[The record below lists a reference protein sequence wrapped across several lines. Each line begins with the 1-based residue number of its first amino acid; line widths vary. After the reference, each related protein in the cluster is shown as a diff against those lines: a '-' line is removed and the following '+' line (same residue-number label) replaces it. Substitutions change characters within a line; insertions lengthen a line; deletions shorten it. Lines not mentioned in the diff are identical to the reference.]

1 MSIRNNEDR
10 VGAPIQDIAPV
21 EQMAEKNENFSF
33 ATPTEFVELP
43 TRGRFYPEGHPLHN
57 QETVEIRYMTAKD
70 EDILTSQSLLKKG
83 IAIDRLLQN
92 IIVNKNIKVDE
103 LYTGDKNAIV
113 VATRITGYGD
123 DYSARVTC
131 QACGESE
138 DHDFNLSNIKPDYGD
153 DLEGVNVERTENN
166 TFIFELPKSKVNVE
180 VCLLTGKEE
189 RILTKLSEKRKKLK
203 MPEAPLTDQ
212 FKTIIVSVNN
222 NSDPHI
228 IESFIEN
235 MPALDSRYL
244 RGIYARVT
252 PNIDLTQEVTC
263 PSCDNDTEVQLP
275 FTVEFFWP
283 K

>member
-21 EQMAEKNENFSF
+21 EQMAEKSENFSF
-33 ATPTEFVELP
+33 TTPTEFVELP
-43 TRGRFYPEGHPLHN
+43 TKGRFYSEDHPLYN
-57 QETVEIRYMTAKD
+57 QDTVEIRYMTAKD

-92 IIVNKNIKVDE
+92 IIIDKNIKVDE

-123 DYSARVTC
+123 DYSARLTC
-131 QACGESE
+131 QSCGSSE
-138 DHDFNLSNIKPDYGD
+138 EYNFNLSDLKIDYGESSKE
-153 DLEGVNVERTENN
+153 LNVEKTENN
-166 TFIFELPKSKVNVE
+166 TFIFELPTSKVNVE
-180 VCLLTGKEE
+180 IRLLTGKDE
-189 RILTKLSEKRKKLK
+189 RALIKLSEKRKKLK
-203 MPEAPLTDQ
+203 MSEAPLTDQ
-212 FKTIIVSVNN
+212 FKLIISSVNN
-222 NSDPHI
+222 NQDPQV
-228 IESFIEN
+228 IESFIEK

-244 RGIYARVT
+244 RGIYARIT

-263 PSCDNDTEVQLP
+263 SSCDNDTEVQLP
-275 FTVEFFWP
+275 FTVDFFWP